1 LYIEKAC
8 MKDFRLFDISD
19 FVMDDDFIR
28 WVNEKRN
35 VDNVFWENWLHQHSD
50 KHMVVA
56 EARRILE
63 SIGTEQ
69 REISE
74 VVKKHE
80 IKKLLQ
86 TIRGHIQEPE
96 VKGRIVGI
104 SKKRWI
110 AAATLL
116 FAIASTVA
124 YFLIKQD
131 KAVEKFAY
139 ATITWAKPLV
149 ENINTSEKSI
159 ILKLPDGSTVELAGN
174 SRISYANNF
183 DSTDTRDVYLSG
195 EAFFRVTKNPG
206 RPFRVFANEIVTKV
220 LGTSFSVRSFEKDTI
235 IRVTVRTGKVSVY
248 SQALADGKET
258 AAPDHLS
265 GIILT
270 PNQELVYQKIK
281 EKFQKTLLQY
291 PLMVHPEVPGQN
303 MLYEDASL
311 EKVFRELS
319 QNYDISIVYDSD
331 LLKKCTVTADLRNE
345 PFYNQILLICKA
357 IGATYEIIDG
367 QVVIQANGCGS
378 AN

>member
-1 LYIEKAC
+1 MYIEKAC

-35 VDNVFWENWLHQHSD
+35 VDTIFWENWLDQNPD

-74 VVKKHE
+74 VEKQHE
-80 IKKLLQ
+80 IKRLLQ
-86 TIRGHIQEPE
+86 AIRGNVQEPE
-96 VKGRIVGI
+96 VKGRIVSI
-104 SKKRWI
+104 SKKWWI

-116 FAIASTVA
+116 FAIVSTVA
-124 YFLIKQD
+124 YFIKHD
-131 KAVEKFAY
+131 KTPEKFAY
-139 ATITWAKPLV
+139 ATMTSAKPLI

-159 ILKLPDGSTVELAGN
+159 TLKLPDGSTVELAGN
-174 SRISYANNF
+174 SRVSYANNF
-183 DSTDTRDVYLSG
+183 DSTETRDVYLSG
-195 EAFFRVTKNPG
+195 EAFFTVTKNPG

-220 LGTSFSVRSFEKDTI
+220 LGTSFSVRSFEKDTV

-270 PNQELVYQKIK
+270 PNQELSYQKAK
-281 EKFQKTLLQY
+281 EKFQKTLL
-291 PLMVHPEVPGQN
+291 PFPIMVHPKVTGQN
-303 MLYEDASL
+303 MLYEDAAL
-311 EKVFRELS
+311 EKVFRELT
-319 QNYDISIVYDSD
+319 QNYDINIVYDMD

-345 PFYNQILLICKA
+345 TFYNQILLICKA

-367 QVVIQANGCGS
+367 QVVIQASGCGS
-378 AN
+378 PN